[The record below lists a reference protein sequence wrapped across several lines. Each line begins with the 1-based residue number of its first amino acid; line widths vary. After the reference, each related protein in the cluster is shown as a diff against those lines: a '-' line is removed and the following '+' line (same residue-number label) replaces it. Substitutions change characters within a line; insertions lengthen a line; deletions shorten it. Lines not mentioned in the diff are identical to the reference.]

1 MVIFTQKQTK
11 RAAAIT
17 SARDL
22 GVDWDTQQNKC
33 VDRICN
39 GGSQT
44 GNAYLRFAFLALSI
58 NFQASQSLLLR
69 GYGCQTEG
77 VIGSVVSPRR

>member
-22 GVDWDTQQNKC
+22 GVDWDTNK
-33 VDRICN
+33 
-39 GGSQT
+39 T
-44 GNAYLRFAFLALSI
+44 NALTEFVMAARRLVMRTCD
-58 NFQASQSLLLR
+58 LLF
-69 GYGCQTEG
+69 
-77 VIGSVVSPRR
+77 